1 MINTA
6 KAIASNAKFILKFAH
21 VIAEQSVDERYGK
34 DLAFLIFKFDLAV
47 KIVVCETQITMV
59 YCFVAFFRSKSD
71 LLYYAEFLPTIST
84 QLKIISS
91 VKAATPSDISVGL
104 HV

>member
-1 MINTA
+1 
-6 KAIASNAKFILKFAH
+6 
-21 VIAEQSVDERYGK
+21 
-34 DLAFLIFKFDLAV
+34 
-47 KIVVCETQITMV
+47 MV